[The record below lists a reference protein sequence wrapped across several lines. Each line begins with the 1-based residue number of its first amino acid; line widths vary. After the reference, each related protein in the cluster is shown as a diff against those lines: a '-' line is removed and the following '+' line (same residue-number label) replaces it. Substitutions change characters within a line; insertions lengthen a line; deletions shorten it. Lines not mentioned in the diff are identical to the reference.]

1 MKVKVLTDTTL
12 TVKGGQIVDVAE
24 NEVPNLLQLGR
35 VEAVKEPAP
44 KKTTSKKASK

>member
-35 VEAVKEPAP
+35 VETVKEAP